1 MKFRVVIA
9 VIVAALLGTA
19 WVCRYE
25 TMRIGSR
32 GYVLRINRWTGKKY
46 LEHPWFD
53 SDSGKWFWIVSPL
66 EPPAPPPPAVK
77 TPPSPAPTRPPA
89 RTSHAS
95 LEELLRAVAKPAS
108 TRAPAPASTI
118 PIEKILA
125 EPAPAQ
131 SSSSGR

>member
-19 WVCRYE
+19 WACRYE

-53 SDSGKWFWIVSPL
+53 SDSNKWTWIVSPL

-77 TPPSPAPTRPPA
+77 TSASSVSMPSPAPSTTEPDIA
-89 RTSHAS
+89 AI
-95 LEELLRAVAKPAS
+95 LVEPAS
-108 TRAPAPASTI
+108 THAPAPASTLS
-118 PIEKILA
+118 IEKILA
-125 EPAPAQ
+125 EPAPVP